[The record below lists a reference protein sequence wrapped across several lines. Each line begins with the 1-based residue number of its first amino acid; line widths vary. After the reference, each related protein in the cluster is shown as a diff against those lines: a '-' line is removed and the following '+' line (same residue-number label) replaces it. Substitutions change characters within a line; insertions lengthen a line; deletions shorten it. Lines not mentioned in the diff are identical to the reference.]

1 MAAKTSKQIKGK
13 SIIND
18 AILKD
23 LYDKIHGINYG
34 TVEITVHNAKIV
46 QVEVAQ
52 KNRFDD
58 IWLAQGGS
66 GI

>member
-1 MAAKTSKQIKGK
+1 MGTKTNKQEKGK
-13 SIIND
+13 SIVND

-23 LYDKIHGINYG
+23 IYDKIHGINYG

-58 IWLAQGGS
+58 IWLAE
-66 GI
+66 